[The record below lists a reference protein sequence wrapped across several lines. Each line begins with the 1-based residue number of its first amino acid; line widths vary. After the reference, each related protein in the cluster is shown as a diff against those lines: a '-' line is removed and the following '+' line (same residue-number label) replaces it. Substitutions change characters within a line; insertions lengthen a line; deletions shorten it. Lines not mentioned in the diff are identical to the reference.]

1 MADLTFMHCASNIFP
16 ADISVGLLRP
26 LQSPGQSECHHM
38 YGHVLRVIACIE
50 IYASWGGGDGEY
62 RVHAKS
68 IMRFVIAMWKF
79 FVEIRMTP
87 QLKKAG

>member
-1 MADLTFMHCASNIFP
+1 
-16 ADISVGLLRP
+16 
-26 LQSPGQSECHHM
+26 M